1 MLLYSGH
8 KEENALNTHRFA
20 LMLSKESRKAL
31 IGCESH
37 GSRIIKASFRE
48 KKEGITMNVIECY
61 ASTNDNNEDDKNH
74 LYGNA
79 TTNQN
84 KVPMKGPDHPND
96 RSKR

>member
-8 KEENALNTHRFA
+8 KEENALNTDRFA
-20 LMLSKESRKAL
+20 LRLSKESRKAL

-48 KKEGITMNVIECY
+48 KEGITMNVIVCY
-61 ASTNDNNEDDKNH
+61 APTNDNNEDDKNH

-79 TTNQN
+79 ATNQN
-84 KVPMKGPDHPND
+84 
-96 RSKR
+96 